1 MLLTKLHCALTNCL
15 NVLNIVGVIR
25 LCFGYQLLSGNKN
38 MTTTIC
44 RQLVPSPA
52 LSTRLLLALIDM
64 SQAWLVPVITVVSFP
79 TSCSNIDTG
88 APIPR
93 GHVVLRMGR
102 LLWPM
107 VLVVVLLLLMVQCV
121 LGAAGVVATRT
132 MVVRWVLLGL
142 GMLLVLVAG
151 VEPVF
156 VLKVSARGVRKQV
169 GEVIVRVVI
178 VGGAVVLVL
187 LVCARHH
194 PVRRVWAMGGEGVRN
209 LLGEQK
215 VREFIGVAAS
225 HRSQIIRALGVLA
238 PRNQFER
245 IGGGE
250 VVVGWGI
257 RGTD

>member
-1 MLLTKLHCALTNCL
+1 MPLTKLHCALTNCL

-44 RQLVPSPA
+44 RQLAPSSA

-64 SQAWLVPVITVVSFP
+64 SRAWLVPVIMVVSFP

-102 LLWPM
+102 LLGAM
-107 VLVVVLLLLMVQCV
+107 VVLVVLLLLMMHCV

-132 MVVRWVLLGL
+132 MVVRCVLLGL

-245 IGGGE
+245 IGRG